1 MNDATRQRMNDAAFK
16 NGQRARAEG
25 RSEMPKTIPAEFAE
39 AWRAGW
45 YGSKEER

>member
-1 MNDATRQRMNDAAFK
+1 MSNDTRQRLTDAAFK

-25 RSEMPKTIPAEFAE
+25 RRDMPTTIPAEFAE

-45 YGSKEER
+45 YGKETR